1 MVVNSHRKVMR
12 ALSALFEKTE
22 KEVFPWPQFVL
33 VCGKPHLSRP
43 LGTSFDFG
51 GLIPRDYVFST
62 FLVPYAPLIGPGWID
77 KRPMARS
84 DPGDRLAAGCRPAA
98 SRPPGAAPPPP

>member
-1 MVVNSHRKVMR
+1 MATVRTCLR
-12 ALSALFEKTE
+12 ETT
-22 KEVFPWPQFVL
+22 FVPA
-33 VCGKPHLSRP
+33 VG
-43 LGTSFDFG
+43 DFLR
-51 GLIPRDYVFST
+51 LIPRDYVFST

-84 DPGDRLAAGCRPAA
+84 DPGDRLAAGCRPAS